1 VSIGNGA
8 HSEGDA
14 LLAVRNLRKE
24 FPIKRGVLSR
34 KVGAV
39 KAVNDVSFE
48 VRRGETLGVVGE
60 SGCGKTTTLMEIL
73 GMARPQAGRV
83 EILGKVT
90 HELDS
95 AARKALR
102 GEVQIVFQDPVAS
115 LDPRLPVVDII
126 AEPLQVHGHDKAAVR
141 ARVAELLDLV
151 GLRPEHAQRFPA
163 EFSGGQRQRVGIARA
178 LALQPKLLVLDEP
191 VSALDVSIQAGVIN
205 LLDELKAKLGVA
217 YLFVSHD
224 LSVVRHIA
232 DRVAV
237 MYLGR
242 IIEIGAAGEVFA
254 SPKHPYTQALLS
266 AVPIPDPPVERRR
279 ERIVLT
285 GDLPNPADPPPGCPF
300 HTRCFR
306 YAALSE
312 EDRALCVG
320 KTPEL
325 TQHGTDHDVACH
337 FA

>member
-1 VSIGNGA
+1 VLSV
-8 HSEGDA
+8 HD
-14 LLAVRNLRKE
+14 LTKT
-24 FPIKRGVLSR
+24 FPITRGSVIKRRAG
-34 KVGAV
+34 
-39 KAVNDVSFE
+39 E
-48 VRRGETLGVVGE
+48 VRAVDGISFDIAEGETLGLVGE

-73 GMARPQAGRV
+73 GMATPQAGHV

-90 HELDS
+90 HELDKHT
-95 AARKALR
+95 RKALR

-115 LDPRLPVVDII
+115 LDPRLPVADIV
-126 AEPLQVHGHDKAAVR
+126 AEPLQVHGRDRTEVG
-141 ARVAELLDLV
+141 ARVADLLDLV
-151 GLRPEHAQRFPA
+151 GLRPEHAHRFPA
-163 EFSGGQRQRVGIARA
+163 EFSGGQRQRIGIARA
-178 LALQPKLLVLDEP
+178 LALRPKLLVLDEP

-242 IIEIGAAGEVFA
+242 IIEIGTAEEIFT

-266 AVPIPDPPVERRR
+266 AVPIPDPPLERRR
-279 ERIVLT
+279 ERIVLN
-285 GDLPNPADPPPGCPF
+285 GDLPDPANPPAGCPF
-300 HTRCFR
+300 HTRCLR
-306 YAALSE
+306 HAALSD
-312 EDRALCVG
+312 EDRASCVG
-320 KTPEL
+320 TIPAL

>member
-1 VSIGNGA
+1 MS
-8 HSEGDA
+8 D
-14 LLAVRNLRKE
+14 LLISARGLEVHFPGRRGGSVLRAVD
-24 FPIKRGVLSR
+24 GVDL
-34 KVGAV
+34 
-39 KAVNDVSFE
+39 DIY
-48 VRRGETLGVVGE
+48 RGETLGLVGE

-73 GMARPQAGRV
+73 GMAKPQAGHV

-90 HELDS
+90 HELDKPT
-95 AARKALR
+95 RKALR
-102 GEVQIVFQDPVAS
+102 ADVQVVFQDPVAS
-115 LDPRLPVVDII
+115 LDPRLPVADII
-126 AEPLQVHGHDKAAVR
+126 AEPLQVHGHDRTAIR
-141 ARVAELLDLV
+141 ARVAELLKLV
-151 GLRPEHAQRFPA
+151 GLGQEHAQRFPA

-224 LSVVRHIA
+224 LSVIRHIA

-242 IIEIGAAGEVFA
+242 IVEIGAAREVFNEP
-254 SPKHPYTQALLS
+254 SHPYTQALLS

-285 GDLPNPADPPPGCPF
+285 GDLPDPAHPPAGCPF

-306 YAALSE
+306 YTALSE
-312 EDRALCVG
+312 EDQGRCVG
-320 KTPEL
+320 TTPVL
-325 TQHGTDHDVACH
+325 APHGRDHDVACH